1 VWTSGDSGGRESAP
15 AVRTNR
21 EVVAQAVRR
30 SRAPRARRINGGT
43 ARSMGWCTAVL
54 TSTIRTHRRA
64 APGVGLLG
72 GEVSPD
78 QVCGIDGPLTCD
90 GGALPGLGMAPLQ
103 AGGAH
108 QPPDPLA
115 GDTDALDHQP
125 ARRGRRVHVRPRTS
139 AMITPASR
147 HASTS
152 ASRSSAH
159 ATTTSTLPARTVS
172 SSARNCGRGFRPDL
186 AARVQ
191 AAADT
196 DPSARAVLAAL
207 AAVRA
212 ELGAMALEPPP
223 PQFVQR
229 WADAIGPAG
238 GVRLQG
244 PGPRQRRRRR
254 ARPPWNAATPS
265 TPRNSP
271 PPPPG
276 SSLGPGGVCPP

>member
-125 ARRGRRVHVRPRTS
+125 ARRGRRVHVRPPHQRDDHPGV
-139 AMITPASR
+139 AARLHQREPVPGGAGEPVQRPR
-147 HASTS
+147 HHHIDLAC
-152 ASRSSAH
+152 AHGVQQRSELRAR
-159 ATTTSTLPARTVS
+159 LPAGSRRPRTGS
-172 SSARNCGRGFRPDL
+172 RGH
-186 AARVQ
+186 
-191 AAADT
+191 
-196 DPSARAVLAAL
+196 
-207 AAVRA
+207 
-212 ELGAMALEPPP
+212 
-223 PQFVQR
+223 
-229 WADAIGPAG
+229 
-238 GVRLQG
+238 
-244 PGPRQRRRRR
+244 
-254 ARPPWNAATPS
+254 
-265 TPRNSP
+265 
-271 PPPPG
+271 
-276 SSLGPGGVCPP
+276 

>member
-1 VWTSGDSGGRESAP
+1 MV
-15 AVRTNR
+15 VRF
-21 EVVAQAVRR
+21 Q
-30 SRAPRARRINGGT
+30 
-43 ARSMGWCTAVL
+43 
-54 TSTIRTHRRA
+54 
-64 APGVGLLG
+64 
-72 GEVSPD
+72 
-78 QVCGIDGPLTCD
+78 
-90 GGALPGLGMAPLQ
+90 GLGWRPCRPAARISRQTRLRATRTPWTTSRP
-103 AGGAH
+103 AGVVGSMS
-108 QPPDPLA
+108 D
-115 GDTDALDHQP
+115 
-125 ARRGRRVHVRPRTS
+125 PRTS

-152 ASRSSAH
+152 ASRSRAVRASRSSAH

-276 SSLGPGGVCPP
+276 SSLGPGGVCAP